1 MEIPIDDA
9 GGGADSAGSMT
20 SRTQT
25 PASAWML
32 VFASW
37 LIATAST
44 LGALFFS
51 EVMKLPPCVL
61 CWYQRIFM
69 FPLVL
74 LLPIGLAA
82 VYLQR
87 FQIHP
92 EERILQRRF
101 GDAFNVYPGQVRRWL
116 WWKSRSTMR
125 AGVRTV
131 RVQ

>member
-1 MEIPIDDA
+1 VTV
-9 GGGADSAGSMT
+9 GAAIVMVVVSAAFGRTT
-20 SRTQT
+20 SVS
-25 PASAWML
+25 P
-32 VFASW
+32 
-37 LIATAST
+37 
-44 LGALFFS
+44 
-51 EVMKLPPCVL
+51 EVA
-61 CWYQRIFM
+61 I
-69 FPLVL
+69 
-74 LLPIGLAA
+74 PIGLAA

-92 EERILQRRF
+92 EERILQWRF